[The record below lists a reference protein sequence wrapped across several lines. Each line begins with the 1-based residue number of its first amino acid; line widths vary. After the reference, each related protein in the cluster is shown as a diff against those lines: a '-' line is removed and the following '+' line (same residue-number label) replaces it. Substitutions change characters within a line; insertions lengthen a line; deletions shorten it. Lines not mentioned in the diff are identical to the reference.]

1 MKNISLTTEE
11 LVIVDRLKQMKM
23 SGMAEAYEE
32 QIKNP
37 NSDLSGFY
45 ERFSSIVNYEWELRF
60 NKKFNRFLKK
70 ATLRYPQAAFD
81 DTIYDPDRMLD
92 TETIERLATCRWLEE
107 GRNLLITGATGAGK
121 SYISNALCI
130 AAIRQ
135 FKTVKYIRAN
145 TMMSEMDQARIK
157 GTYLEYVNH
166 MAKLDL
172 LVIDDFGLMDL
183 DLDKCRDF
191 FEVIDSRDNLKSTV
205 IVSQLP
211 VKSWYDLFA
220 DNTYA
225 DACLDRIIHK
235 AFRLELNGKNM
246 RNPMN
251 ILVRRSRQ
259 SGVARATNPD
269 FESHR
274 LLLILLVSDLNHIL
288 LA

>member
-1 MKNISLTTEE
+1 MKNKKLSTEE
-11 LVIVDRLKQMKM
+11 MIVIDHLKQMKM

-32 QIKNP
+32 QILNP
-37 NSDLSGFY
+37 NSDLNSFND
-45 ERFSSIVNYEWELRF
+45 RFSNIVNFEWELRF
-60 NKKFNRFLKK
+60 NKKFNRYLKK
-70 ATLRYPQAAFD
+70 ATLRYPQASFD
-81 DTIYDPDRMLD
+81 ESIYEPERKLD
-92 TETIERLATCRWLEE
+92 TDTIERLSNCKWLDE

-121 SYISNALCI
+121 SYLSNALCI

-157 GTYLEYVNH
+157 GNYLEYINN
-166 MAKLDL
+166 MARLDL

-191 FEVIDSRDNLKSTV
+191 FEVIDSRDNLKSTI

-211 VKSWYDLFA
+211 VKSWYDLFV

-246 RNPMN
+246 RNPK
-251 ILVRRSRQ
+251 
-259 SGVARATNPD
+259 
-269 FESHR
+269 
-274 LLLILLVSDLNHIL
+274 
-288 LA
+288 